1 MTSDEALA
9 ILPEVLTRDLDQP
22 LCVCNQVIKRAVIE
36 AIAAGAD
43 SLQKVQQRTYASDG
57 TGCCKR
63 QVQAL
68 IDAIHANAA

>member
-1 MTSDEALA
+1 MTADEALA
-9 ILPEVLTRDLDQP
+9 KLPEILKRDLDQN
-22 LCVCNQVIKRAVIE
+22 LCVCNEVVKRRVIE

-43 SLQKVQQRTYASDG
+43 SLQAVQRQTYASDG

-68 IDAIHANAA
+68 IDAIHND